1 MSKTFGL
8 GRGLGSLIQASQ
20 KVVSSVPASAV
31 SGTESFSVQD
41 FGSQDRI
48 LQVSPDR
55 IRANEGNPRQTFD
68 HAPMEELVASI
79 KKHGIL
85 QPLIATKDGTG
96 YHLVAGERRLRAAK
110 IAGLKTVPLIVREAS
125 ELERLELA
133 LIENI
138 QRQDL
143 NPIEEAHAYRKLMDE
158 FGLTQEEVGIRLGKS
173 RPTVANMLRLLD
185 LPDEMQKALADGR
198 ISVGHAKVLL
208 SCPNSGVQQQY
219 FKKILNE
226 KLSVQALS
234 QDIQKVAVQRHWR
247 RVTDPNLEAQKTALR
262 QALGTKVDIKKK
274 GESGSIVIEFFSEE
288 EYRSLLERL
297 AHSD

>member
-8 GRGLGSLIQASQ
+8 GRGLGSLIQSSQ
-20 KVVSSVPASAV
+20 KPASLASEIAV
-31 SGTESFSVQD
+31 HSEMPMVSD
-41 FGSQDRI
+41 ADERI

-55 IRANEGNPRQTFD
+55 IRANNVNPRQTFD

-85 QPLIATKDGTG
+85 QPLIATKDGVG
-96 YHLVAGERRLRAAK
+96 YQLVAGERRLRAAK

-143 NPIEEAHAYRKLMDE
+143 NPIEEARAYRQLMDE
-158 FGLTQEEVGIRLGKS
+158 FGLTQEEVGIRLGKP

-185 LPDEMQKALADGR
+185 LPEEMQKALSDGR
-198 ISVGHAKVLL
+198 VSVGHAKVLL
-208 SCPNSGVQQQY
+208 SLPNSGVQQQY

-234 QDIQKVAVQRHWR
+234 QDVQKVAVQKHWR
-247 RVTDPNLEAQKTALR
+247 RVTDPNLEAQKDALR
-262 QALGTKVDIKKK
+262 RALGTKVDIKKK
-274 GESGSIVIEFFSEE
+274 GDSGTIEIQFFSAEE
-288 EYRSLLERL
+288 FRALLERL
-297 AHSD
+297 GGAI